1 MSSQKSPAAGFERRP
16 SAEGKQLK
24 WAQDTDFE
32 FERRPSDASFAS
44 AVGSEREVVQVDQA
58 LELLRPDH
66 IGSKCTDVFLRTAS
80 GCGTTT
86 SSSATA
92 KSCAATAM
100 ELLFPDEEPAARFS
114 RDEITKSNAMTR
126 IWTLATA
133 SSPCRPFTV
142 CFPDE
147 ETGVVQCCGIK
158 LSVED
163 FLRAQKAATGE
174 LEKYKGYSEKRNAGD
189 ANCEVESPLSSPS
202 GCSPISR
209 KRGQRLQRRLSRAR
223 GLSVEG
229 ESSDEEMDVN
239 QLEYQILD
247 SDAAEVLIDEE
258 ELQFHR
264 AASATE
270 EAAFTRFASDE
281 SVKSATKME
290 MKTRKK
296 KNRGHHAKTEEAVAR
311 ASSGESQA
319 STASRMLIA
328 GKRVKNAL
336 KLTRAFSS
344 SRTSSTAGLEIAPR
358 ELTGEMK
365 IAALHEDMKIEV
377 IEAAESRQTIAEADL
392 PTKTFDL
399 DLDGANE
406 VADVVKVLEKFAEAQ
421 ESQKY
426 LTIMLGRTGFGTDL
440 RHVQPHLHKLSTITA
455 LGLNNSVPH
464 LKYLEALR
472 EEQPI
477 GLKLSH
483 IFLSMLAPPPMTCL
497 TELTLA
503 NNFLRTDGAEQ
514 LHGIL
519 MHNSLLT
526 SLDLSGNDF
535 YSKGLAPIIGP
546 LSSVC
551 THLRS
556 LSLSGN
562 WIGCDGVES
571 LSPVFASNPSLVQL
585 NLAQNGIAE
594 SGCMSLA
601 RSMQRTSMRNLAF
614 LDISQN
620 RVDETAE
627 KYLFTAIISSSSLGA
642 LTGLTSSS
650 LALFYEYIV
659 GKIAA
664 IQKHIPK
671 PSSELITAL
680 DLSKAALDVFPMVL
694 LELQTLEVL
703 DLSYNAFQT
712 LPYIE
717 LCALSSLKRLEC
729 RGNQNLKYPSSSV
742 IEEGGER
749 VMAFIREALREGH
762 FNIAV
767 LLILVGDVEAG
778 KTSLLRALKSPAK
791 KCGDDKYQPTVAP
804 ELSSWTPEGQE
815 DVLDIR
821 FVDTSGHL
829 EYAVTHEFFTAPS
842 SVFLFVWRLEQPR
855 GRAEAEVQLHFDEMV
870 SRWISKLHFST
881 PGALIL
887 AVATHVDTVG
897 TEVVRQQNEMVQRS
911 IKRHIFTLHQT
922 HPGGEMLKIMNDGK
936 SMNVG
941 SLKGF
946 GVQNLS
952 DMIVE
957 EAKRVWL
964 WGHPLSQE
972 FRALEGYLSI
982 EKERSKA
989 VEITWK
995 EFKQYAIAAGYATL
1009 DDAFRKAIRMLH
1021 DLYYIRYFG
1030 DIQKAW
1036 SASDDELASN
1046 SLLGTVYIDIE
1057 WCASAF
1063 RGIIRHH
1070 RDALLKFFGGR
1081 IKGLAS
1087 YDKQMLNLSKRI
1099 TVEGVLHQ
1107 TLCPF
1112 IWPQDSKSKP
1122 YWDLVRQGTFGKI
1135 EQDLWPEQQGNTA
1148 NSTEDYIQITNLLL
1162 RFGVMARIS
1171 VDEFFVPFMKT
1182 NSHRRTIDSRAVAYN
1197 DCPYLHKFYYKSTPE
1212 HFFWRLSVSLAATF
1226 KENQIGLNFSA
1237 HYNRGTK
1244 VLLSFA
1250 EGALEHVLLVRSTHR
1265 REVESVKECVSA
1277 LEKKYPGLRR
1287 IKRANMD
1294 RSEILKLE
1302 PDQAVQVFLSHS
1314 SEQQDESERLKT
1326 MLLDL
1331 DASLQIYTSHS
1342 HRNDA
1347 KNIPLTRVFIPLLDD
1362 RYHRSKRCCK
1372 EFADA
1377 YAQGCSI
1384 IPLVLGQF
1392 EFPRIDR
1399 ADPASKINFKEW
1411 WPRNLSGMARHSL
1424 FINFSLRKH
1433 REMVSEKA
1441 ALLQKAT
1448 ENDMNTANANL
1459 QLENAKEEL
1468 AEAYKRKVEHELYE
1482 QVAKVLDRWRCS
1494 EPPGGQAPHG
1504 FGLIACKSCLSMGR
1518 TDPDWFRRDFCVDK
1532 INEWMHAEIQR
1543 RGNLDKTFSDPYLSC
1558 KYGHGNIASS
1568 LISDADGFESVLC
1581 CRCVAKN
1588 NFPVS
1593 AFNYQQIMK
1602 QFQERCIYTQ
1612 GDFECHYCTADDGQL
1627 NVLDILQVSM
1637 YREYWRLWRG
1647 YFTAVY

>member
-1 MSSQKSPAAGFERRP
+1 
-16 SAEGKQLK
+16 
-24 WAQDTDFE
+24 
-32 FERRPSDASFAS
+32 
-44 AVGSEREVVQVDQA
+44 
-58 LELLRPDH
+58 
-66 IGSKCTDVFLRTAS
+66 
-80 GCGTTT
+80 
-86 SSSATA
+86 
-92 KSCAATAM
+92 
-100 ELLFPDEEPAARFS
+100 
-114 RDEITKSNAMTR
+114 
-126 IWTLATA
+126 
-133 SSPCRPFTV
+133 
-142 CFPDE
+142 
-147 ETGVVQCCGIK
+147 
-158 LSVED
+158 
-163 FLRAQKAATGE
+163 
-174 LEKYKGYSEKRNAGD
+174 
-189 ANCEVESPLSSPS
+189 
-202 GCSPISR
+202 
-209 KRGQRLQRRLSRAR
+209 
-223 GLSVEG
+223 
-229 ESSDEEMDVN
+229 
-239 QLEYQILD
+239 
-247 SDAAEVLIDEE
+247 
-258 ELQFHR
+258 
-264 AASATE
+264 
-270 EAAFTRFASDE
+270 
-281 SVKSATKME
+281 
-290 MKTRKK
+290 
-296 KNRGHHAKTEEAVAR
+296 
-311 ASSGESQA
+311 
-319 STASRMLIA
+319 
-328 GKRVKNAL
+328 
-336 KLTRAFSS
+336 
-344 SRTSSTAGLEIAPR
+344 
-358 ELTGEMK
+358 
-365 IAALHEDMKIEV
+365 
-377 IEAAESRQTIAEADL
+377 
-392 PTKTFDL
+392 
-399 DLDGANE
+399 
-406 VADVVKVLEKFAEAQ
+406 
-421 ESQKY
+421 
-426 LTIMLGRTGFGTDL
+426 
-440 RHVQPHLHKLSTITA
+440 
-455 LGLNNSVPH
+455 
-464 LKYLEALR
+464 
-472 EEQPI
+472 
-477 GLKLSH
+477 
-483 IFLSMLAPPPMTCL
+483 
-497 TELTLA
+497 
-503 NNFLRTDGAEQ
+503 
-514 LHGIL
+514 
-519 MHNSLLT
+519 
-526 SLDLSGNDF
+526 
-535 YSKGLAPIIGP
+535 
-546 LSSVC
+546 
-551 THLRS
+551 
-556 LSLSGN
+556 
-562 WIGCDGVES
+562 
-571 LSPVFASNPSLVQL
+571 
-585 NLAQNGIAE
+585 
-594 SGCMSLA
+594 
-601 RSMQRTSMRNLAF
+601 
-614 LDISQN
+614 
-620 RVDETAE
+620 
-627 KYLFTAIISSSSLGA
+627 
-642 LTGLTSSS
+642 
-650 LALFYEYIV
+650 
-659 GKIAA
+659 
-664 IQKHIPK
+664 
-671 PSSELITAL
+671 
-680 DLSKAALDVFPMVL
+680 
-694 LELQTLEVL
+694 
-703 DLSYNAFQT
+703 
-712 LPYIE
+712 
-717 LCALSSLKRLEC
+717 
-729 RGNQNLKYPSSSV
+729 
-742 IEEGGER
+742 
-749 VMAFIREALREGH
+749 MAFIREALREGH

-1171 VDEFFVPFMKT
+1171 VDEFFVPFMKA

-1411 WPRNLSGMARHSL
+1411 WPRSLSGMARHPL
-1424 FINFSLRKH
+1424 FINFSLQKH

-1468 AEAYKRKVEHELYE
+1468 AEAYKRKVEHELHE